1 MANIQNSRLIIKR
14 SSTPGDV
21 PTVGPS
27 NDHTDGTWTDLDIYN
42 GEFFIND
49 PDEKLFYASNDV
61 ITEITAGGGG
71 NTVIAQWDDVTIGTT
86 TSTLNFEGGVSEAVD
101 EGGGKST
108 FVFEKKYSQI
118 ATNLNGGTVNAAF
131 GSPLECVPSS
141 GTLEITVAETGDYLI
156 YGMINIGTD
165 LNKDSGAIELI
176 YGIDTGS
183 GAVIGPVPYSQNG
196 QHKKNKANGIPG
208 TWLDVHLEAG
218 DVVVLFLS
226 TLGDSTTWTEGQLSI
241 ATWK

>member
-1 MANIQNSRLIIKR
+1 MALITIDAKQVVKR
-14 SSTPGDV
+14 STTPGEV
-21 PTVGPS
+21 PTIGPS
-27 NDHTDGTWTDLDIYN
+27 NDHTDNTWGALDIYS
-42 GEFFIND
+42 GEFFVNE
-49 PDEKLFYASNDV
+49 PDEKLFFGAGTS
-61 ITEITAGGGG
+61 IIEILPGS
-71 NTVIAQWDDVTIGTT
+71 TVIAQWDDVTIGTT

-131 GSPLECVPSS
+131 GSPIECVPSS

-196 QHKKNKANGIPG
+196 QHKKNKANGIQG
-208 TWLDVHLEAG
+208 TWLDVYLEAG
-218 DVVVLFLS
+218 DIVVLFLS